1 MNKAHRLETER
12 VSARRLLVEALE
24 ADLERMGRVDAKL
37 DRNLIAWAGW
47 SKSGACVRLGYT
59 SPLGALVR
67 RNNRDNNVNDEP
79 NHNIYD
85 HGYLEW
91 LDAQLMMLRPS
102 ENDLISQEAKHPKGR
117 RNTMRWCIK
126 WNRSQPSYS
135 RARARAR
142 GILIDAIEAKHG

>member
-1 MNKAHRLETER
+1 MSMIREAHDLAE
-12 VSARRLLVEALE
+12 LIEAEL
-24 ADLERMGRVDAKL
+24 AYMKVANDKL
-37 DRNLIAWAGW
+37 DRALRAWAGW
-47 SKSGACVRLGYT
+47 SNSGSTIRLGYT
-59 SPLGALVR
+59 SPLGALVK

-79 NHNIYD
+79 HHQSYD
-85 HGYLEW
+85 HGFLEW
-91 LDAQLMMLRPS
+91 LDDQLMMLRPS

-126 WNRSQPSYS
+126 WKRSQPSYS